1 MGTDAPQWLF
11 SSFVEAMQ
19 EIGATACE
27 AELVAEARDLAD
39 RWNEPTRH
47 FHTVRHLIN
56 VLAHI
61 DELSQIAHDPDVLR
75 VSAWYH
81 GAVLNL
87 AVEAQING
95 AEPTSIARACVTL
108 ATRRLVELGVSDD
121 VAVRVGELIT
131 LLAVHKASPDDV
143 DAQVLIDAELAD
155 LAATPQDYKK
165 YRATVRAE
173 YSQVDDATFYQARRI
188 VLKRLLAKP
197 KLFYS
202 PIGAQEWEERAR
214 QNLEGELAKTEEAMA
229 KIDPT
234 LLSGQ
239 DPTLDQDMTSTGT
252 IIIRRRHLKKNPC
265 KTADTAEDTTTTG
278 ILPAL
283 KVDEQEVPVAV
294 EDSGDASSLEM
305 AADLF
310 PPDPLEK

>member
-19 EIGATACE
+19 EIGATASE
-27 AELVAEARDLAD
+27 AELMAEARDLVD

-47 FHTVRHLIN
+47 FHTVRHLMN

-61 DELSQIAHDPDVLR
+61 DELSQTAHDPDVLR
-75 VSAWYH
+75 VAAWYH

-95 AEPTSIARACVTL
+95 AEPSSIARACVNL
-108 ATRRLVELGVSDD
+108 ATKQLVELGVSDD
-121 VAVRVGELIT
+121 VAVRIGELIT
-131 LLAVHKASPDDV
+131 LMALHKASPDDV

-165 YRATVRAE
+165 YRSSVRAE
-173 YSQVDDATFYQARRI
+173 YSNVDDATFYQARRL

-202 PIGAQEWEERAR
+202 PMGEQEWEPRAR
-214 QNLEGELAKTEEAMA
+214 QNIEGELAKTEETLA
-229 KIDPT
+229 KIDLA
-234 LLSGQ
+234 LLTNP
-239 DPTLDQDMTSTGT
+239 DPTPDQDITSTGT
-252 IIIRRRHLKKNPC
+252 VIIRRRHLKKNPC
-265 KTADTAEDTTTTG
+265 KPSDSGEDPTSTG
-278 ILPAL
+278 MLPAL
-283 KVDEQEVPVAV
+283 KVETDQAPVST
-294 EDSGDASSLEM
+294 EDSGDVSSLEM

-310 PPDPLEK
+310 PSEPSEK